1 MRGSEVEESL
11 APSAK
16 GLQALED
23 LPRWALS
30 FIWLLSGGW
39 IQTQPYSVPPPTTP
53 NMDAA
58 SDGSAQ
64 GDGANG
70 RGLLRPPMVHRP
82 LPVAGHTPG
91 ARLCAPTRLTLSPCQ
106 SDKRCCLASFS
117 FLFISP
123 DCSPAP
129 SRRQD
134 PTTPRHHTTLLRQ
147 LGPTTTTNFQHN
159 CGPSPYQPM
168 VSSNAPD
175 SCCRSI
181 GLATATTTRKPRR

>member
-1 MRGSEVEESL
+1 MGSVFYMFIIWGVDPDSAL
-11 APSAK
+11 FRPPSP
-16 GLQALED
+16 L
-23 LPRWALS
+23 RR
-30 FIWLLSGGW
+30 
-39 IQTQPYSVPPPTTP
+39 PPTWMPPVTAQP
-53 NMDAA
+53 MAMEQMA
-58 SDGSAQ
+58 LGCSA
-64 GDGANG
+64 
-70 RGLLRPPMVHRP
+70 PMAHRP

-134 PTTPRHHTTLLRQ
+134 PTTPRHDTTLLRQ

-181 GLATATTTRKPRR
+181 GLATTTTTRKPRR